1 MLKNKTTHWKPG
13 CVECIYSFL
22 VHFKTIFV
30 YAVFL
35 TAFSC
40 SFALGQDTGAPPE
53 SVKKIIDEA
62 KQLKD
67 AGKIDEA
74 LAVLNSAMENY
85 PGSLHLGTEIYHLLV
100 GAKRYEECLRFIDA
114 ILPAIPEPFRKDVLA
129 GKRGVLLNLFWQAL
143 EEKRDNEKALYYLKE
158 LAENGYRGTHQFLND
173 ERCKPLQAMKG
184 FYDLIN
190 QMQENAG
197 IGKPPK
203 DFTVMLTSGDTFTL
217 SEQTGKVVLV
227 DFWGTICAPC
237 IKEFPNMLQLYK
249 KYHDQDFEIIS
260 INLDESREKFESFLE
275 KQPLP
280 WKHVFSGKAW
290 QDELIALY
298 EVESVPFLFLV
309 DKKGI
314 MRYFD
319 VRGEQLAEA
328 VRLLIQE

>member
-1 MLKNKTTHWKPG
+1 MLKNITTHSKFSR
-13 CVECIYSFL
+13 VECIYSFL

-30 YAVFL
+30 YSAFL
-35 TAFSC
+35 TAFSF
-40 SFALGQDTGAPPE
+40 SFALGQEIGAPPE
-53 SVKKIIDEA
+53 PVKKIIDEA
-62 KQLKD
+62 KQLKA

-74 LAVLNSAMENY
+74 LAVLNSGMENY
-85 PGSLHLGTEIYHLLV
+85 PGSLHLDAEIYHLLV
-100 GAKRYEECLRFIDA
+100 GAKRYEECLRFIDVT
-114 ILPAIPEPFRKDVLA
+114 LPTIPEPFRKDILT

-158 LAENGYRGTHQFLND
+158 LAENGYRGTHQFLNH
-173 ERCKPLQAMKG
+173 EHCKPLQRMKE
-184 FYDLIN
+184 FSDFIN
-190 QMQENAG
+190 RMQENAG

-203 DFTVMLTSGDTFTL
+203 DFTVTLTSGDTFTL

-237 IKEFPNMLQLYK
+237 IKEFPNMRQLYK
-249 KYHDQDFEIIS
+249 KYHDQGFEIIS
-260 INLDESREKFESFLE
+260 INLDESCEKFESFLE

-280 WKHVFSGKAW
+280 WKHIFSGKAW

-298 EVESVPFLFLV
+298 EVESIPFLFLV
-309 DKKGI
+309 DKKGV

-328 VRLLIQE
+328 VRLLVQE

>member
-1 MLKNKTTHWKPG
+1 MTQWKPG

-22 VHFKTIFV
+22 IHLETIFV

-35 TAFSC
+35 AAFSC
-40 SFALGQDTGAPPE
+40 SFSLGQDSGAPPE
-53 SVKKIIDEA
+53 PVKKIIDKA

-74 LAVLNSAMENY
+74 LAVLNSGMENY
-85 PGSLHLGTEIYHLLV
+85 PGSLHLGGEIYQLLIA
-100 GAKRYEECLRFIDA
+100 AKRYEDCLRFIDA
-114 ILPAIPEPFRKDVLA
+114 MLPAIPEPFRKDVLA

-143 EEKRDNEKALYYLKE
+143 EEKIDKEKALYYLKE
-158 LAENGYRGTHQFLND
+158 LAENGYRGTHEFLKD
-173 ERCKPLQAMKG
+173 ERCKPLQGMKG
-184 FYDLIN
+184 FSDLIN
-190 QMQENAG
+190 RMQENAG
-197 IGKPPK
+197 VGKPPK
-203 DFTVMLTSGDTFTL
+203 DFTVALTGGGTFTL
-217 SEQTGKVVLV
+217 SKQTGKVVLV

-237 IKEFPNMLQLYK
+237 IKEFPNLRKLYK
-249 KYHDQDFEIIS
+249 KYHDQGFEIIS

-309 DKKGI
+309 DKNGI

-328 VRLLIQE
+328 VRSLVKE